1 MMSKTTK
8 SLLKLEIEEASRY
21 RSKLVKEILNLDTNL
36 IGLKIQLEKI
46 EELEKRDTQAE
57 YDSQRYK

>member
-1 MMSKTTK
+1 MNKTTK
-8 SLLKLEIEEASRY
+8 AVLKFEIEEASRY
-21 RSKLVKEILNLDTNL
+21 RAKLVKEILNLDTNL

-57 YDSQRYK
+57 YDFQRYK

>member
-1 MMSKTTK
+1 MSKTTK
-8 SLLKLEIEEASRY
+8 AVLKFEIEEASRH
-21 RSKLVKEILNLDTNL
+21 RAKLVKELLNLDTNL